1 MKRVDIQSL
10 PCNLKDTEV
19 KLSRFFVAKIRIM
32 CYRPLFI
39 IIRATS
45 ETHMRL
51 RCQIDCWL
59 LSYIFWILGALHFLQ
74 EATPLSSLWGVC
86 VATAHPVR
94 LPSNTR
100 TLRVWGRVCQC
111 LNIIDDDLGSNA
123 ACFAA
128 HFLCKYVNNF
138 VWFDAMVSSLWDWA
152 NIGTEELVS
161 FSYIFSCINAII

>member
-100 TLRVWGRVCQC
+100 TLRVWGRVCQQC
-111 LNIIDDDLGSNA
+111 CETLQQSRHNIIFIYVFWVLESPTL
-123 ACFAA
+123 CFPSTAP
-128 HFLCKYVNNF
+128 CQRCYP
-138 VWFDAMVSSLWDWA
+138 SLRSRA
-152 NIGTEELVS
+152 ND
-161 FSYIFSCINAII
+161 IFSEDWKMEQSYA